1 MFMTS
6 RLTRSICR
14 SAPRLFLLTGLAA
27 GAQAGNVYK
36 CIDANGH
43 PTFTDVNGRGC
54 TVLIL
59 DSTIPAP
66 PQHRSAAPL
75 RSAAAAPASSPVDF
89 PKVNT
94 SQQRARDDDRREIL
108 NDELRSEEKKLGE
121 LRRDFNGGE
130 PERQGGEK
138 NYAKYQ
144 ERVAQMR
151 DNIGRAEKNID
162 ALKREIANIR

>member
-1 MFMTS
+1 MLMFMTS

-14 SAPRLFLLTGLAA
+14 RAPLLLLAGLAG
-27 GAQAGNVYK
+27 GAHAGNVYK
-36 CIDANGH
+36 CIDASGH

-66 PQHRSAAPL
+66 PQHRSAAPA
-75 RSAAAAPASSPVDF
+75 RSAAAPADF

-121 LRRDFNGGE
+121 LRRDFNNGE
-130 PERQGGEK
+130 PERQGGER
-138 NYAKYQ
+138 NFAKYQ

>member
-1 MFMTS
+1 MLMFMTS

-14 SAPRLFLLTGLAA
+14 TAPLLLLMA
-27 GAQAGNVYK
+27 GAHAGNVYK
-36 CIDANGH
+36 CIDAAGH

-59 DSTIPAP
+59 DSSIPAP
-66 PQHRSAAPL
+66 PQHRGASPVRSA
-75 RSAAAAPASSPVDF
+75 AAAAPASSPADF

-151 DNIGRAEKNID
+151 DNIGRAEKNVD